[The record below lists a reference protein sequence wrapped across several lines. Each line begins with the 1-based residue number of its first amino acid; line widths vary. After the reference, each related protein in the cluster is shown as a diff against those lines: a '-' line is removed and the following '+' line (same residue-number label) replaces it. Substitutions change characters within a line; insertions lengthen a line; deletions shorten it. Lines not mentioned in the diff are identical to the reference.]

1 MTLARAVMFNPNTR
15 KEKAEKSSPKS
26 SRRYAPS
33 PDPEPTPTRS
43 TYGNIP
49 IINIMIEF
57 LFAPYLLYSMKI
69 SATIYKQ
76 NYTDFASS

>member
-15 KEKAEKSSPKS
+15 KEKVERSSPKS

-49 IINIMIEF
+49 IIKIIIHIKSI
-57 LFAPYLLYSMKI
+57 LYL
-69 SATIYKQ
+69 
-76 NYTDFASS
+76 

>member
-15 KEKAEKSSPKS
+15 KEKAERSSPKS

-49 IINIMIEF
+49 II
-57 LFAPYLLYSMKI
+57 KI
-69 SATIYKQ
+69 II
-76 NYTDFASS
+76 DI